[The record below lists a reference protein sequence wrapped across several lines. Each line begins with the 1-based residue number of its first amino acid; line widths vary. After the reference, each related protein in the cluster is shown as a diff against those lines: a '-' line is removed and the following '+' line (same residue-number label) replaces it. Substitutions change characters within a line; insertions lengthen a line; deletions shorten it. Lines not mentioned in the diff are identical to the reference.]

1 MHLNGMLP
9 RKINIT
15 GINPRPMSRGVNQER
30 PHHGLQMAHGIAA
43 GNISIG
49 RLRGNGTVMLTH
61 TKTSLLKVLHKHRL
75 AIGYDM
81 NNV

>member
-1 MHLNGMLP
+1 
-9 RKINIT
+9 
-15 GINPRPMSRGVNQER
+15 
-30 PHHGLQMAHGIAA
+30 MAHGIAA